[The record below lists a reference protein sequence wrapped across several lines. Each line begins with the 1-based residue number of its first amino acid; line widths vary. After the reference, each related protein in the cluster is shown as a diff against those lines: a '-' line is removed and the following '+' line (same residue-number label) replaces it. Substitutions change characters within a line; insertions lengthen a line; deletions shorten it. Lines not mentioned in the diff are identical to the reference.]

1 MFHSIKAAEKA
12 ALEGEGQD
20 WDTQQCRLLQDE
32 ILSVR
37 IGGSLAVRRS
47 LYWDRTDAI
56 LVKPATRARSR
67 LPFQQRRYNSFRIQ
81 D

>member
-1 MFHSIKAAEKA
+1 MVFNTSSLQHPLRAHQACVDMFQNIKAAEKA

-37 IGGSLAVRRS
+37 ICGRLAVRRS
-47 LYWDRTDAI
+47 SVLG
-56 LVKPATRARSR
+56 SH
-67 LPFQQRRYNSFRIQ
+67 
-81 D
+81 

>member
-1 MFHSIKAAEKA
+1 MFQSIKAAEKA

-37 IGGSLAVRRS
+37 IGGCLAVRRS
-47 LYWDRTDAI
+47 FVLG
-56 LVKPATRARSR
+56 SH
-67 LPFQQRRYNSFRIQ
+67 
-81 D
+81 

>member
-1 MFHSIKAAEKA
+1 MFQNIKAAEKA

-37 IGGSLAVRRS
+37 ICGRLAVRRS
-47 LYWDRTDAI
+47 SVLG
-56 LVKPATRARSR
+56 SH
-67 LPFQQRRYNSFRIQ
+67 
-81 D
+81 